1 MKKGFKV
8 GEYVHVPAETMVW
21 NMDDAGDIRSYLR
34 IQSPVAL
41 MCLGSRRDHKFNDSI
56 MYNVFY
62 EGKVFS
68 VSEDDVYSL
77 EDE

>member
-1 MKKGFKV
+1 MKREFKA

-21 NMDDAGDIRSYLR
+21 DMDDRGDVKSYLR

-41 MCLGSRRDHKFNDSI
+41 MCLGSHRDYKFNDSI

-77 EDE
+77 ENR